1 MKKIRI
7 SEIAVEE
14 ARLSHSLAKAVAE
27 KGVIVPVVLQTKKN
41 AQGLYPILDGR
52 RRILASIK
60 AGKDEVPAVFM
71 DGGAE
76 ITLMLH
82 ATRRNNP
89 VSELKAV
96 QALMQQGMSEGQIAQ
111 AGYMPVQRIRKLA
124 KLNRLEPEIAAR
136 VEKGEVSPTVAF
148 EIAAYLPKETQRT
161 LAMEEKITATLVKEY
176 RSAGKKGQDDL
187 IGLDLIQQPQVAT
200 ADELIAQLSA
210 ETLHRILA
218 EVPDEPRF
226 AIWRG
231 KVDQAMSVL
240 FVDMPV
246 EVSA

>member
-1 MKKIRI
+1 MKKIKI

-14 ARLSHSLAKAVAE
+14 TRLTHPLAKAVAA
-27 KGVIVPVVLQTKKN
+27 KGVIVPVVLGVQKN
-41 AQGLYPILDGR
+41 TAGLYPILDGR

-60 AGKDEVPAVFM
+60 AGLDEVPAVFL

-96 QALMQQGMSEGQIAQ
+96 QALMGQGMSEGQIAQ
-111 AGYMPVQRIRKLA
+111 VGYMPVQRIRKLA
-124 KLNRLEPEIAAR
+124 KLNRLVPEIAAR

-161 LAMEEKITATLVKEY
+161 LATEEKITGTLVKEY
-176 RSAGKKGQDDL
+176 RSAGKKQVDL
-187 IGLDLIQQPQVAT
+187 VGLDLIQPPQVAT

-210 ETLHRILA
+210 ETLHHILK

-231 KVDQAMSVL
+231 KVDQAMTVL

>member
-1 MKKIRI
+1 MKTIKI
-7 SEIAVEE
+7 SDIAVEE
-14 ARLSHSLAKAVAE
+14 ARLSHPLAKAVAE
-27 KGVIVPVVLQTKKN
+27 KGVIVPVVLKAKKN
-41 AQGLYPILDGR
+41 AAGFYPILDGR

-60 AGKDEVPAVFM
+60 AGLDEVPAVFL

-96 QALMQQGMSEGQIAQ
+96 QTLMGQGMSEGQIAQ

-148 EIAAYLPKETQRT
+148 EIAAYLPKETQRKM
-161 LAMEEKITATLVKEY
+161 AGEEKITGTLVKEY
-176 RSAGKKGQDDL
+176 RSADKKQDDL
-187 IGLDLIQQPQVAT
+187 VGLDFIQQPQVAT
-200 ADELIAQLSA
+200 ADEFIAQLSV
-210 ETLHRILA
+210 ETLHHILQ
-218 EVPDEPRF
+218 EVPDEPCF
-226 AIWRG
+226 AIWRA
-231 KVDQAMSVL
+231 KVAQAMTVL

-246 EVSA
+246 EVRA

>member
-1 MKKIRI
+1 MKTIKI

-14 ARLSHSLAKAVAE
+14 ARLSPSLAKAVAE
-27 KGVIVPVVLQTKKN
+27 KGVIVPVVLGVEKN
-41 AQGLYPILDGR
+41 AAGVYPILDGR

-60 AGKDEVPAVFM
+60 AGKDDVPAVFLA
-71 DGGAE
+71 GGAE

-82 ATRRNNP
+82 STRRNNP

-148 EIAAYLPKETQRT
+148 EIAAYLPKETQRKM
-161 LAMEEKITATLVKEY
+161 AAEEKITAMVVKEY
-176 RSAGKKGQDDL
+176 RSAGKKEQDDL
-187 IGLDLIQQPQVAT
+187 LGLDLIQQPQVAT

-210 ETLHRILA
+210 ETLDRILK

-231 KVDQAMSVL
+231 KVDQAMTVL

>member
-1 MKKIRI
+1 MKAIKI

-14 ARLSHSLAKAVAE
+14 ARLSHTLAKAVAE
-27 KGVIVPVVLQTKKN
+27 KGVIVPVVLGIEKN
-41 AQGLYPILDGR
+41 TAGFYPILDGR

-60 AGKDEVPAVFM
+60 AGKDEVPAVFLA
-71 DGGAE
+71 GGAE

-124 KLNRLEPEIAAR
+124 KLNRLEPEIATR

-148 EIAAYLPKETQRT
+148 EIAAYLPKETQRKM
-161 LAMEEKITATLVKEY
+161 ADEEKITATLVKEY
-176 RSAGKKGQDDL
+176 RSASKGQDDL
-187 IGLDLIQQPQVAT
+187 LGLDLTQQPQVAT
-200 ADELIAQLSA
+200 ADELIAQFSVG
-210 ETLHRILA
+210 TLDRILK
-218 EVPDEPRF
+218 EIPDEPRF
-226 AIWRG
+226 AIWRS
-231 KVDQAMSVL
+231 KVDQAMTVL

>member
-1 MKKIRI
+1 MKAIKI
-7 SEIAVEE
+7 SQIAVEE
-14 ARLSHSLAKAVAE
+14 ARLSPSLAKAVAE
-27 KGVIVPVVLQTKKN
+27 KGVIVPVVLGIEKN
-41 AQGLYPILDGR
+41 AAGFYPILDGR

-60 AGKDEVPAVFM
+60 AGLDEVLAVFLN
-71 DGGAE
+71 GGAE

-136 VEKGEVSPTVAF
+136 VEKGDVSPTVAF
-148 EIAAYLPKETQRT
+148 EIAAYLPKETQRKM
-161 LAMEEKITATLVKEY
+161 AAEEKITATLVKEY
-176 RSAGKKGQDDL
+176 RSSGKGQDDL
-187 IGLDLIQQPQVAT
+187 LGLDLIQQPQVAT
-200 ADELIAQLSA
+200 ADELIAQFSVG
-210 ETLHRILA
+210 TLDRILK
-218 EVPDEPRF
+218 EIPDEPRF
-226 AIWRG
+226 DIWRS
-231 KVDQAMSVL
+231 KVDQAMTVL

-246 EVSA
+246 EVIG

>member
-1 MKKIRI
+1 MKKIKI
-7 SEIAVEE
+7 SDIAVEE
-14 ARLSHSLAKAVAE
+14 ARLAPSLAKAVAE
-27 KGVIVPVVLQTKKN
+27 KGVIVPVVLGVEKN
-41 AQGLYPILDGR
+41 AAGVYPILDGR

-60 AGKDEVPAVFM
+60 AGLDEVPAVFLA
-71 DGGAE
+71 GGAE

-124 KLNRLEPEIAAR
+124 KLNRLEPEIASR

-148 EIAAYLPKETQRT
+148 EIAA
-161 LAMEEKITATLVKEY
+161 LVKEY
-176 RSAGKKGQDDL
+176 RSANKGQDDL
-187 IGLDLIQQPQVAT
+187 LGLDLIQQPQVAT
-200 ADELIAQLSA
+200 ADELIAQFSVG
-210 ETLHRILA
+210 TLDRILK
-218 EVPDEPRF
+218 EIPDEPRF
-226 AIWRG
+226 DIWRG
-231 KVDQAMSVL
+231 KVNQAMTVL

>member
-1 MKKIRI
+1 MKAIKI

-14 ARLSHSLAKAVAE
+14 ARLSPSLAKAVAE

-41 AQGLYPILDGR
+41 AQGLYSILDGR

-60 AGKDEVPAVFM
+60 AGKDEVPAVFLN
-71 DGGAE
+71 GGAE

-96 QALMQQGMSEGQIAQ
+96 QSLMQQGMSEGQIAQ

-148 EIAAYLPKETQRT
+148 EIAAYLPKETQRKM
-161 LAMEEKITATLVKEY
+161 AEEEKITATLVKEY
-176 RSAGKKGQDDL
+176 RSASKGQDDL
-187 IGLDLIQQPQVAT
+187 LGLNLIQQPQVAT
-200 ADELIAQLSA
+200 ADELIAQFSVG
-210 ETLHRILA
+210 TLDRILK
-218 EVPDEPRF
+218 EIPDEPRF
-226 AIWRG
+226 DIWRS
-231 KVDQAMSVL
+231 KVDQAMTVL

>member
-1 MKKIRI
+1 MKKIKI

-14 ARLSHSLAKAVAE
+14 ARLSHPLAKAVAE
-27 KGVIVPVVLQTKKN
+27 KGVIVPVVLGIKKN
-41 AQGLYPILDGR
+41 AAGFYPILDGR

-60 AGKDEVPAVFM
+60 AGLDEVPAVFL

-176 RSAGKKGQDDL
+176 RSANKGQNDL
-187 IGLDLIQQPQVAT
+187 LGLDLIQQPQVAT

-210 ETLHRILA
+210 GTLDRILK
-218 EVPDEPRF
+218 EIPDEPRF

-231 KVDQAMSVL
+231 KVDQAMTVL

-246 EVSA
+246 EVRA

>member
-1 MKKIRI
+1 MKTIKI
-7 SEIAVEE
+7 SEIVVEE
-14 ARLSHSLAKAVAE
+14 ARLSHPLAKAVAE
-27 KGVIVPVVLQTKKN
+27 KGVIVPVVLGIEKN
-41 AQGLYPILDGR
+41 AAGLYTILDGR

-60 AGKDEVPAVFM
+60 AGFDEVPTVFL

-124 KLNRLEPEIAAR
+124 KLNRLDTEIAAR

-148 EIAAYLPKETQRT
+148 EIAAYLPKETQRK
-161 LAMEEKITATLVKEY
+161 LAAEEKITATLVNEY
-176 RSAGKKGQDDL
+176 RSAGKGQNDL
-187 IGLDLIQQPQVAT
+187 VGLDLIQQPQVAT
-200 ADELIAQLSA
+200 ADELIAQLSVD
-210 ETLHRILA
+210 TLHRILK

-231 KVDQAMSVL
+231 KVDQAMTVL

-246 EVSA
+246 EVRA

>member
-1 MKKIRI
+1 MKKIKI

-14 ARLSHSLAKAVAE
+14 ARLSHSLAKAVAA
-27 KGVIVPVVLQTKKN
+27 KGVIVPVVLGIQKN
-41 AQGLYPILDGR
+41 AAGLYPILDGR

-60 AGKDEVPAVFM
+60 AGKDEVPAVFLA
-71 DGGAE
+71 GGAE

-124 KLNRLEPEIAAR
+124 KLNRLEPEIAVR
-136 VEKGEVSPTVAF
+136 VERGEVSPTVAF
-148 EIAAYLPKETQRT
+148 EIAAYLPKETQRKM
-161 LAMEEKITATLVKEY
+161 AGEEKITATLVKEY
-176 RSAGKKGQDDL
+176 RSASKGQDDL
-187 IGLDLIQQPQVAT
+187 LGLDLIQQPQVAT
-200 ADELIAQLSA
+200 ADELLAQLSVG
-210 ETLHRILA
+210 TLDRILK
-218 EVPDEPRF
+218 EMPDEPRF
-226 AIWRG
+226 AIWRA
-231 KVDQAMSVL
+231 KVDQAMTVL

-246 EVSA
+246 EVRA

>member
-1 MKKIRI
+1 MKSIKI

-14 ARLSHSLAKAVAE
+14 ARLSHPLAKAVAE
-27 KGVIVPVVLQTKKN
+27 KGVIVPVVLQAKQN

-60 AGKDEVPAVFM
+60 AGKGEVPAVFL
-71 DGGAE
+71 DAGAE

-82 ATRRNNP
+82 ATRRHNP

-96 QALMQQGMSEGQIAQ
+96 QALMGQGMSEGQIGQ
-111 AGYMPVQRIRKLA
+111 AGYMSVQRIRKLA
-124 KLNRLEPEIAAR
+124 KLNRLEPEIAVR

-148 EIAAYLPKETQRT
+148 EIAAYLPKETQRKM
-161 LAMEEKITATLVKEY
+161 AGKEKITATLVKEY
-176 RSAGKKGQDDL
+176 RSASKEQDGL
-187 IGLDLIQQPQVAT
+187 LGLDLIQQPQVAT
-200 ADELIAQLSA
+200 ADELIAQLSV
-210 ETLHRILA
+210 ETLHHILV

-226 AIWRG
+226 AIWRA
-231 KVDQAMSVL
+231 KVDQAMTIL

-246 EVSA
+246 EVMK

>member
-1 MKKIRI
+1 MKTIKI

-14 ARLSHSLAKAVAE
+14 ARLSHPLATAVAA
-27 KGVIVPVVLQTKKN
+27 KGVIVPVVLKTKKN

-60 AGKDEVPAVFM
+60 AGFDEVPAVFL

-82 ATRRNNP
+82 ATRRKNP

-96 QALMQQGMSEGQIAQ
+96 QALMGQGMSEGQIAK

-148 EIAAYLPKETQRT
+148 EIAAYLPKETQRKM
-161 LAMEEKITATLVKEY
+161 AGEEKITATLVKEY
-176 RSAGKKGQDDL
+176 RSAGKKQDDL
-187 IGLDLIQQPQVAT
+187 VGLDLTQQPRVAT

-210 ETLHRILA
+210 ETLNRILH

-226 AIWRG
+226 AIWRA
-231 KVDQAMSVL
+231 KVDQAITALVVDMSV
-240 FVDMPV
+240 
-246 EVSA
+246 EVRA

>member
-1 MKKIRI
+1 MKTIKI

-14 ARLSHSLAKAVAE
+14 ARLSHSLAKAVAA
-27 KGVIVPVVLQTKKN
+27 KGVIVPVVLKNKKN
-41 AQGLYPILDGR
+41 AQGFYPILDGR

-60 AGKDEVPAVFM
+60 AGFDAVPAVFS

-76 ITLMLH
+76 ITLMLN
-82 ATRRNNP
+82 ATRKKNP
-89 VSELKAV
+89 VAELKAV

-148 EIAAYLPKETQRT
+148 EIAAYLPKETQRKI
-161 LAMEEKITATLVKEY
+161 AGEEKITATLVKEY
-176 RSAGKKGQDDL
+176 RSASRKGQDDL
-187 IGLDLIQQPQVAT
+187 LGLDLIQQPQVAT
-200 ADELIAQLSA
+200 ADELLAQFSVG
-210 ETLHRILA
+210 TLDRILK

-231 KVDQAMSVL
+231 KVDQAMTVL
-240 FVDMPV
+240 FVDMPM
-246 EVSA
+246 EVRA

>member
-1 MKKIRI
+1 MKTINI

-14 ARLSHSLAKAVAE
+14 TRLSHPLVKAVAA

-41 AQGLYPILDGR
+41 TQGLYPILDGR

-60 AGKDEVPAVFM
+60 AGFDEVPAVFL

-82 ATRRNNP
+82 ATRRKNP

-96 QALMQQGMSEGQIAQ
+96 QALMGQGMSEGQIAQ

-148 EIAAYLPKETQRT
+148 EIAAYLPKETQRKM
-161 LAMEEKITATLVKEY
+161 AAEEKITGTLVKKY
-176 RSAGKKGQDDL
+176 RSASKGQDDL
-187 IGLDLIQQPQVAT
+187 VGLDLIQQPQVAT

-210 ETLHRILA
+210 ETLHHILA
-218 EVPDEPRF
+218 EVPDELRF
-226 AIWRG
+226 AIWRA
-231 KVDQAMSVL
+231 KVDQAMTAL

>member
-1 MKKIRI
+1 MKTIKI

-14 ARLSHSLAKAVAE
+14 ARLAPSLTKAVAE
-27 KGVIVPVVLQTKKN
+27 KGVIVPIVLGVEKN
-41 AQGLYPILDGR
+41 AMGLYPILDGR

-60 AGKDEVPAVFM
+60 AGKDEVPAVFLA
-71 DGGAE
+71 GGAE

-96 QALMQQGMSEGQIAQ
+96 QSLMQQGMSEGQIAQ

-148 EIAAYLPKETQRT
+148 EIAAYLSKETQRKM
-161 LAMEEKITATLVKEY
+161 AGKEKITATLVKEY
-176 RSAGKKGQDDL
+176 RSAAKGQDDL
-187 IGLDLIQQPQVAT
+187 LGLDLIQQPQVAT
-200 ADELIAQLSA
+200 ADELIAQFSVG
-210 ETLHRILA
+210 TLDRILK
-218 EVPDEPRF
+218 EIPDEPRF

-231 KVDQAMSVL
+231 KVDQAMTVL

>member
-1 MKKIRI
+1 MKTIKI

-14 ARLSHSLAKAVAE
+14 ARLSRPLATAVAA
-27 KGVIVPVVLQTKKN
+27 KGVIVPVVLKTKKN

-60 AGKDEVPAVFM
+60 AGFDEVPAVFL

-82 ATRRNNP
+82 ATRRKNP

-96 QALMQQGMSEGQIAQ
+96 QALMGQGMSEGQIAK

-148 EIAAYLPKETQRT
+148 EIAAYMPKETQRKM
-161 LAMEEKITATLVKEY
+161 AGEEKITATLVKEY
-176 RSAGKKGQDDL
+176 RSAGKKQDDL
-187 IGLDLIQQPQVAT
+187 VGLDLTQQPRVAT

-210 ETLHRILA
+210 ETLNRILH

-226 AIWRG
+226 AIWRA
-231 KVDQAMSVL
+231 KVDQAITALVVDMSV
-240 FVDMPV
+240 
-246 EVSA
+246 EVRA

>member
-1 MKKIRI
+1 MKTIKI

-14 ARLSHSLAKAVAE
+14 ARLAPSLAKAVAE
-27 KGVIVPVVLQTKKN
+27 RGVIVPVVLGIEKN
-41 AQGLYPILDGR
+41 AAGAYPILDGR

-60 AGKDEVPAVFM
+60 AGFDEVPAVFLA
-71 DGGAE
+71 GGAE

-148 EIAAYLPKETQRT
+148 EIAAYLPKEAQRKM
-161 LAMEEKITATLVKEY
+161 AGEEKITATLVKEY
-176 RSAGKKGQDDL
+176 RSASKGQDDL
-187 IGLDLIQQPQVAT
+187 LGLDLIQQPQVAT
-200 ADELIAQLSA
+200 VDELIAQFSVG
-210 ETLHRILA
+210 TLDRILK
-218 EVPDEPRF
+218 EIPDEPRF

-231 KVDQAMSVL
+231 KVDQAMTVL